1 MTNIEQFCKAREYLV
16 QSIEPLIET
25 FLTGIWD
32 PCIKYTLV
40 RDTTKL
46 IDDDLCKA
54 FDDVPKKY
62 LPKVKFRLHNESE
75 MTEVAIQNFFNN
87 DSHIIYLGSA
97 GLGGEMFDFYFRESF
112 DSRFDYIFTAKYG
125 HGHDDYYN
133 GSKTAQAEY
142 YTGAITPL
150 AVAYG
155 MALEDG
161 II

>member
-1 MTNIEQFCKAREYLV
+1 MNNIESFVKAREYLV

-25 FLTGIWD
+25 FLSGIWD

-40 RDTTKL
+40 RDTTK
-46 IDDDLCKA
+46 IINDDVSKA
-54 FDDVPKKY
+54 FSDFPKKF
-62 LPKVKFRLHNESE
+62 LPKVKFRLNDSVE
-75 MTEVAIQNFFNN
+75 MTEVSIQNFYNR
-87 DSHIIYLGSA
+87 DVHTVYLGSA
-97 GLGGEMFDFYFRESF
+97 GIGADLFDFYFRESF
-112 DSRFDYIFTAKYG
+112 DPRFDYVFTAKYG
-125 HGHDDYYN
+125 HGHDEYYS